1 LAALIHRPPPAL
13 SSPPP
18 YSALADGVR
27 LAVRLTPRA
36 RRAAIEGLRETPDG
50 SALAVA
56 VTAPPEDGKANA
68 ALEALLAKTLHL
80 PKSAV
85 RVSQGSKSRNKIVVI
100 KGESEALMSKL
111 AELSGVNRHG

>member
-1 LAALIHRPPPAL
+1 MSAAAPSPVTPRPG
-13 SSPPP
+13 
-18 YSALADGVR
+18 GVS

-36 RRAAIEGLRETPDG
+36 GRARLEGLRATPTG

-68 ALEALLAKTLHL
+68 ALVALLAQALGL

-85 RVSQGSKSRNKIVVI
+85 RLTHGDKSRNKTIAI
-100 KGESEALMSKL
+100 DGAPEELMTTLTALIEES
-111 AELSGVNRHG
+111 NRHG